1 VAVRRGQ
8 PKQKRWRSLAER
20 PAHTAKSDAL
30 NKNFKP
36 CGLKTR
42 RLTII
47 SALMQAT
54 GMVTITW

>member
-1 VAVRRGQ
+1 VAVRRRQ

-20 PAHTAKSDAL
+20 PAHTAESDAL

-36 CGLKTR
+36 RGFKTR